1 MSEQNGT
8 EPHGW
13 LNAQTLKTR
22 VGEFVFRNGHPNDEA
37 GA

>member
-13 LNAQTLKTR
+13 LNAEKRKTR
-22 VGEFVFRNGHPNDEA
+22 VGEFAFRYGQPA
-37 GA
+37 GEIGA